1 MVTRNTVVWVPC
13 GHCYTFIPLRGRER
27 DRTVALTVPYVNVK
41 LTQAADPVPLR
52 AVRDVP
58 QKRSTSDYIVNK
70 RPKLKPA
77 LDQFLQ
83 RFKDILVDDD
93 KDIGD
98 EQEPSEAETQPLLV
112 AATQATEAADGSP
125 ASAVGIV

>member
-1 MVTRNTVVWVPC
+1 M
-13 GHCYTFIPLRGRER
+13 
-27 DRTVALTVPYVNVK
+27 NVK

-52 AVRDVP
+52 AVRGVL
-58 QKRSTSDYIVNK
+58 QKHSTSDYIVDT
-70 RPKLKPA
+70 RPKLKLA

-83 RFKDILVDDD
+83 WFKDILVDDD
-93 KDIGD
+93 MGIGD

-125 ASAVGIV
+125 ASAVGIRT